1 MKQQDTIVQEQGGN
15 FPILHQRQNADAK
28 VMEKHKKF
36 PLLVYMGSGISI
48 LLVIIIGAISLYF
61 SEQQKNKEQWVEH
74 TYTVLDNAE
83 LVRQGLYEME
93 ISKHGYNTTS
103 DLRFLKQYHTSSII
117 LFSKLNALNALVKD
131 NPSEMARVR
140 RLRAQINSLLNFWQ
154 TQNYKP
160 INTLTHSEIRF
171 PVVEKSKLD
180 DIGASIDE
188 ITVAENQ
195 LLVQREDSNRALRQ
209 KTNHTIIAGTLMIMI
224 IVSFL
229 IYFTLREMKFRIV
242 AYQKESE
249 MNRLKS
255 NFVSLASHEFRTP
268 LSTILLSTALV
279 DKYGELHHD
288 NSILK
293 HSNKI
298 KTAVNNLKVILN
310 DFLSLEKL
318 NAGKIQP
325 RLESFDLVKLCED
338 IAEEMSPTLAPGQQ
352 LYYEHKGT
360 GSVVTLDENLL
371 RNAIVNL
378 VSNATKYAG
387 DGAIIELT
395 TDISDNR
402 VSVVVKDNGIGIAKE
417 DQKELFSPFYRIN
430 HTGKIPGTGLGLNIV
445 QRYVNLMNGTIVFE
459 SKPMQETRFE
469 MSFHHQHF

>member
-1 MKQQDTIVQEQGGN
+1 
-15 FPILHQRQNADAK
+15 
-28 VMEKHKKF
+28 
-36 PLLVYMGSGISI
+36 
-48 LLVIIIGAISLYF
+48 
-61 SEQQKNKEQWVEH
+61 
-74 TYTVLDNAE
+74 
-83 LVRQGLYEME
+83 
-93 ISKHGYNTTS
+93 
-103 DLRFLKQYHTSSII
+103 
-117 LFSKLNALNALVKD
+117 
-131 NPSEMARVR
+131 MARVR

-160 INTLTHSEIRF
+160 INTLTHSETRF

-209 KTNHTIIAGTLMIMI
+209 KTNYTIIAGTLMIMI

-255 NFVSLASHEFRTP
+255 NFVSLVSHEFRTP

-459 SKPMQETRFE
+459 SKPMQGTCFR
-469 MSFHHQHF
+469 MSFPG